1 MDELVLALTNKGK
14 IEVFKPVAAATLRSM
29 ARALLEMADSVMVG
43 PTINPPGPP
52 EAEPNEQE
60 N

>member
-29 ARALLEMADSVMVG
+29 ARALVEMADSVMVG

-52 EAEPNEQE
+52 EVEDDQT
-60 N
+60 